1 MIRHHHERWD
11 GAGYPDG
18 LSGEALPISARILC
32 VADVYDALTTHR
44 PYRAAYTSQQALE
57 AMRADRGRV
66 FDPDVLDLFARIL
79 ESLPAPIAFPPAAPR
94 DEPEQGPDTTVSP
107 FAA

>member
-18 LSGEALPISARILC
+18 LSEQAIPMSARILC

-44 PYRAAYTSQQALE
+44 PYRPAYSPEQAIE

-66 FDPDVLDLFARIL
+66 FDPDVLDRFARIVQT
-79 ESLPAPIAFPPAAPR
+79 LPAPIAFPPTASATPQSGAK
-94 DEPEQGPDTTVSP
+94 PIVSP

>member
-18 LSGEALPISARILC
+18 LRGDAIPISARILC

-44 PYRAAYTSQQALE
+44 PYRAAYVPQEALE
-57 AMRADRGRV
+57 AMHSDRGRV
-66 FDPDVLDLFARIL
+66 FDPDVLDRFARIVAT
-79 ESLPAPIAFPPAAPR
+79 LPAPIAFPAAP
-94 DEPEQGPDTTVSP
+94 PTPAGNGKVASP